1 MFKHGVKYIKRLVLI
16 TLDFVTAIFRD
27 FVTSLYSIFGG
38 DFVML
43 TKDKKAA
50 LSLLKDK
57 ANGVIND
64 FYSSIAQQT
73 GFSKLGGN
81 FSYGITSMTY
91 SNIS

>member
-1 MFKHGVKYIKRLVLI
+1 MLSTFN
-16 TLDFVTAIFRD
+16 FVTAIFRD
-27 FVTSLYSIFGG
+27 FVISLYSIFGG

-43 TKDKKAA
+43 P
-50 LSLLKDK
+50 KDK

-73 GFSKLGGN
+73 GFSELGGN
-81 FSYGITSMTY
+81 FFYGITSTTY